1 MGVRRDRPLPVS
13 HLVHMATMLAELSA
27 RQWRPGLVEDSTP
40 EGLLVG
46 RERADQ
52 NGVHDNAAGIA
63 ARVAEG
69 CRKGR
74 NEKSWPRYSSPKR
87 LQNRGG
93 FRRTHADCRGL
104 R

>member
-1 MGVRRDRPLPVS
+1 
-13 HLVHMATMLAELSA
+13 MLAELSA

-69 CRKGR
+69 SRKGR
-74 NEKSWPRYSSPKR
+74 HENLSRDTR
-87 LQNRGG
+87 LQSVSKTGEDSGGLKRTAEDSVDDRG
-93 FRRTHADCRGL
+93 R
-104 R
+104 